1 MDGPWHNICLS
12 SQHAH
17 SDIIA
22 RKSPWFFGHFSTY
35 SSDIICAA
43 TPRLLVWSRR
53 NKTKFEADG
62 ETDANSGEKSQPKAT
77 ERFTRFLGLYG
88 NMASVNNIVL
98 TGLISGLIVD
108 TPASFATQLNGKSGS
123 GEKYA
128 FIKTCVDLFKSQII
142 FSLLVLYSISHS

>member
-1 MDGPWHNICLS
+1 
-12 SQHAH
+12 
-17 SDIIA
+17 
-22 RKSPWFFGHFSTY
+22 
-35 SSDIICAA
+35 
-43 TPRLLVWSRR
+43 
-53 NKTKFEADG
+53 
-62 ETDANSGEKSQPKAT
+62 
-77 ERFTRFLGLYG
+77 
-88 NMASVNNIVL
+88 MASVNNIVL